1 MKKILI
7 TGCSTGFGNN
17 AAKHFAQKGH
27 TVYASMRNS
36 SGKNAEKANELL
48 EFGKSNG
55 LNIEVLDI
63 DVTSDES
70 VQKAVSSLPAID
82 VLINNAGAGYGGPVE
97 SYSSSQILDQLDLN
111 VVGTIRVA
119 KAVLPKMRAQK
130 SGLIIQLS
138 SVVGRIAVPGF
149 GVYNASK
156 WAVEGIS
163 EAMRYELAPH
173 GIDVVIV
180 EPGPFATK
188 FFENVVPAQN
198 EDIATAYEHVS
209 AFMNGFGEQVTAMYA
224 DENTPTDPML
234 VVQAFDDLIN
244 LPNGSRPLRTP
255 VGIDFGVTAIN
266 ADMEPHRKGS
276 LEGMGLSDLDGPS

>member
-7 TGCSTGFGNN
+7 TGCSTGFGYN
-17 AAKHFAQKGH
+17 ATKHFAKKGYQ
-27 TVYASMRNS
+27 VFASMRNS
-36 SGKNAEKANELL
+36 TGKNADKANELL

-55 LNIEVLDI
+55 FNIEVLDI

-70 VQKAVSSLPAID
+70 VKKAVNSLPAID
-82 VLINNAGAGYGGPVE
+82 VLINNAGAGYGGPIE
-97 SYSSSQILDQLDLN
+97 SYTSTQIMDQLDLN
-111 VVGTIRVA
+111 VVGTIRMA

-163 EAMRYELAPH
+163 EAMRYELAPL
-173 GIDVVIV
+173 GIDVVII

-188 FFENVVPAQN
+188 FFENVVPAKN
-198 EDIATAYEHVS
+198 EEIATAYEHVN
-209 AFMNGFGEQVTAMYA
+209 AFMNGFGEQVAAMYA
-224 DENTPTDPML
+224 DENAPTDPML

-244 LPNGSRPLRTP
+244 LPNGSRPLRTA

-266 ADMEPHRKGS
+266 EAMEPYRKGS
-276 LEGMGLSDLDGPS
+276 LEGMGLSDLDGPR

>member
-7 TGCSTGFGNN
+7 TGCSTGFGYN
-17 AAKHFAQKGH
+17 ATKHFAKKGYQ
-27 TVYASMRNS
+27 VYASMRNS
-36 SGKNAEKANELL
+36 TSKNAEKANELL

-70 VQKAVSSLPAID
+70 VDKAISSLPAID
-82 VLINNAGAGYGGPVE
+82 VLINNAGAGYGGPIE
-97 SYSSSQILDQLDLN
+97 SYTSTQILDQLNLN
-111 VVGTIRVA
+111 VVGTFRVA

-149 GVYNASK
+149 GIYNTSK
-156 WAVEGIS
+156 WALEGMS
-163 EAMRYELAPH
+163 EALRYELAPL

-180 EPGPFATK
+180 EPGPFATN
-188 FFENVVPAQN
+188 FFSNMIPAEN
-198 EDIATAYEHVS
+198 EEIATAYEHVS
-209 AFMNGFGEQVTAMYA
+209 AFMNGFGEQTKAMYA

-266 ADMEPHRKGS
+266 EAMEPHRKGS
-276 LEGMGLSDLDGPS
+276 LEGMGLSNLDGPS

>member
-7 TGCSTGFGNN
+7 TGCSSGFGYN

-27 TVYASMRNS
+27 TVYATMRNS
-36 SGKNAEKANELL
+36 ATKNAQKAHELI

-55 LNIEVLDI
+55 FNLNVLDI

-70 VQKAVSSLPAID
+70 VDKAVNSLPAID
-82 VLINNAGAGYGGPVE
+82 VLINNAGMGYGGPVE
-97 SYSSSQILDQLDLN
+97 SYTSNQILDQLDLN

-163 EAMRYELAPH
+163 EALRYELAPL

-188 FFENVVPAQN
+188 FFENIVPAKN
-198 EDIATAYEHVS
+198 EEIASAYEHVG
-209 AFMNGFGEQVTAMYA
+209 AFMSGFGEQVTSLYA
-224 DENTPTDPML
+224 DENAPTDPML
-234 VVQAFDDLIN
+234 VVQAFENLIN

-266 ADMEPHRKGS
+266 EAMEPYRKGS
-276 LEGMGLSDLDGPS
+276 LEGMGLADLDGPR

>member
-7 TGCSTGFGNN
+7 TGCSTGFGYN
-17 AAKHFAQKGH
+17 ATKHFAQKGYQ
-27 TVYASMRNS
+27 VYASMRNS
-36 SGKNAEKANELL
+36 TGKNAEKATELL
-48 EFGKSNG
+48 QFGKSNG
-55 LNIEVLDI
+55 LNIVVLDI

-70 VQKAVSSLPAID
+70 VEKAISSLPAID

-97 SYSSSQILDQLDLN
+97 SYTSNQILDQLDLN

-198 EDIATAYEHVS
+198 EDIATAYEHVG

-224 DENTPTDPML
+224 DENAPTDPML

-244 LPNGSRPLRTP
+244 MPNGSRPLRTP

-266 ADMEPHRKGS
+266 EAMEPHRKGS